1 MSLDSCYMTAVVI
14 INGGRGL
21 RVETHCIVAC
31 VQLFK
36 KNVKV
41 KVKAYTV
48 VAYSYYVGFYIKF
61 QL

>member
-1 MSLDSCYMTAVVI
+1 MTAVVI
-14 INGGRGL
+14 IDGGRGL

-36 KNVKV
+36 KNVKA

-48 VAYSYYVGFYIKF
+48 VVYSYYVGFYIKF